1 MLRITSQEINSH
13 PIADS
18 VGVASHA
25 EKAAGKV
32 DIGGTLIH
40 HITNSNQIELPYI
53 GIIDLP
59 VFPDIHVLGMTV
71 NLSPTKHVVMMWLA
85 ALALMFVFLIL
96 IRPKVIPRGLYNL
109 FEVVIVFIREG
120 VVRPNF
126 GAATDRF
133 VGYFLTLFFFILFM
147 NLVGLIPYATPS
159 TGNIAVTAILAIFTF
174 VVTQIVAIRSHGIT
188 GFIRHLTGGTPWF
201 LWPIMV
207 PIEIIGLFTKPF
219 ALSIRLFANMTAG
232 HVVILSL
239 LGLIIVLNTYW
250 VAPVSVIFALSMFV
264 LELFVA
270 FLQAYVFTLL
280 SALFIGMSLPH
291 SHSDKEH
298 PAK

>member
-1 MLRITSQEINSH
+1 MMPFPVQKMNSG
-13 PIADS
+13 AYTDS
-18 VGVASHA
+18 VPSRAHQAS
-25 EKAAGKV
+25 ENV

-40 HITNSNQIELPYI
+40 HITNSNQIELPYF
-53 GIIDLP
+53 GIVDLP
-59 VFPDIHVLGMTV
+59 VFPDIHFLGMTV

-85 ALALMFVFLIL
+85 AFVLMFVFLVL
-96 IRPKVIPRGLYNL
+96 IRPKIIPRGLYNP
-109 FEVVIVFIREG
+109 FEALIVFIREG

-126 GAATDRF
+126 GQATDRF

-147 NLVGLIPYATPS
+147 NLIGLIPFGSPA
-159 TGNIAVTAILAIFTF
+159 TGNIAVTATLAVFTF
-174 VVTQIVAIRSHGIT
+174 AVTQIVTIRSHGIV
-188 GFIRHLTGGTPWF
+188 GFIKHLTGGTPWF
-201 LWPIMV
+201 LWPIMI

-239 LGLIIVLNTYW
+239 LGLIIVLNTFW
-250 VAPVSVIFALSMFV
+250 VAPVSVIFALSMFM

-280 SALFIGMSLPH
+280 SALFIGMSLKH
-291 SHSDKEH
+291 EH
-298 PAK
+298 PGNDY